1 MVGVIREPF
10 KLSLIW
16 FRITIPFVSRF
27 TFFLVFTEKVLVPA
41 KKPYVSFIGDPNHAS
56 ETVISWHD
64 KASDRDK
71 DGNEFGTSRTTS
83 VAIESDYFCASGI
96 TIENTIVASSGT
108 QNMQA
113 VALRI
118 ASNKAVLYGV
128 RILGTQDTL
137 LDDTGSHYIYRCY
150 IQGLI
155 DFIFGYARSLYKECT
170 LHSLAD
176 KYGAI
181 AAQHRNLEKEYTGF
195 SFVNCSVTGT
205 SGGSI
210 LLGRAWGDYSRIV
223 YSYCDFDNIIDPL
236 GWSDMNVPSRQR
248 TTVFGE
254 YKCKGKGVDR
264 EKRVSWSKSF
274 KFEDAVP
281 FLDIN
286 FIGGEDWLKL

>member
-1 MVGVIREPF
+1 MVGAIREPF
-10 KLSLIW
+10 KLLLIW
-16 FRITIPFVSRF
+16 FRIKIPFVSRF
-27 TFFLVFTEKVLVPA
+27 TFFL
-41 KKPYVSFIGDPNHAS
+41 
-56 ETVISWHD
+56 HD

-71 DGNEFGTSRTTS
+71 DGNEIGTSRTAS
-83 VAIESDYFCASGI
+83 VAVESDYFCAYGI
-96 TIENTIVASSGT
+96 TIENTIVAPPEA
-108 QNMQA
+108 QKMQA

-118 ASNKAVLYGV
+118 PSNKVVLYGV
-128 RILGTQDTL
+128 RIFGTQDTL

-150 IQGLI
+150 IQGSI

-170 LHSLAD
+170 LHSLAN

-181 AAQHRNLEKEYTGF
+181 ATQHRNLEKEDTRF
-195 SFVNCSVTGT
+195 SFVKCSVTGT

-210 LLGRAWGDYSRIV
+210 LLGRAWGDCSRIV
-223 YSYCDFDNIIDPL
+223 YSYCDFDNIIDSSRQ
-236 GWSDMNVPSRQR
+236 SDMNVPSRQR